1 MLLFLVKIFYSKD
14 GAIKTVNPEV
24 FQMCFSY
31 TLTAK
36 LAPVWN
42 TMGNEYLINNRDFLT
57 SRGPQ
62 DGIKYHIW
70 SNGLYYF
77 Y

>member
-1 MLLFLVKIFYSKD
+1 M
-14 GAIKTVNPEV
+14 TPTPEV
-24 FQMCFSY
+24 FHMCFSY

-42 TMGNEYLINNRDFLT
+42 TLGTDYLVNNRDFLT

-62 DGIKYHIW
+62 EGIKYDIR
-70 SNGLYYF
+70 SNGLP
-77 Y
+77 